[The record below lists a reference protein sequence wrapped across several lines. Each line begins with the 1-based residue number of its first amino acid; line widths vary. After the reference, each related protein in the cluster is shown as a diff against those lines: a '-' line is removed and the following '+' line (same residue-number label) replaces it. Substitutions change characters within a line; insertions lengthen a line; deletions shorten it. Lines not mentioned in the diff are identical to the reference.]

1 MLDMKKRILTSATF
15 IFSALMISGTAF
27 AESPMCG
34 EAQDDSWM
42 QADAVQEMVETMG
55 YTIQDMGI
63 SEGNCYQ
70 VTGLNEQGQSVTAYL
85 DPRTGDVLQEDVSQ

>member
-1 MLDMKKRILTSATF
+1 MKKRLLTSVTLL
-15 IFSALMISGTAF
+15 ISAMAISSTAF

-42 QADAVQEMVETMG
+42 QIDVLQEKVETMG
-55 YTIQDMGI
+55 YTIEDMGI

-70 VTGLNEQGQSVTAYL
+70 VMGLNANGQNVTAYL
-85 DPRTGDVLQEDVSQ
+85 DPRTGDVVQEDVAQ

>member
-1 MLDMKKRILTSATF
+1 MKTRLVTSTILLLGSL
-15 IFSALMISGTAF
+15 ALSGTAL

-42 QADAVQEMVETMG
+42 QIDALQEKVETMG
-55 YTIQDMGI
+55 YTIEDMGI

-70 VTGLNEQGQSVTAYL
+70 VTGLNVQGQSVTAYL
-85 DPRTGDVLQEDVSQ
+85 DPRTGDLVQEDVVQ